1 MSKWPSNDRGA
12 RGPDMKPTEKQI
24 KPFLHPTSHLDTTCP
39 ADLQQDCS
47 LPIAQLSP
55 LVQAEARRFVL
66 FTEKVLGRLN
76 NIATGLCRSYIEE
89 LRVCPENY
97 DQPAAYHVEL
107 LARRIGK
114 EVDALYQGLRVSTID
129 HIGTWYEKRT
139 LENRR
144 EGYKDTKSAC

>member
-1 MSKWPSNDRGA
+1 
-12 RGPDMKPTEKQI
+12 MKPTEKQI
-24 KPFLHPTSHLDTTCP
+24 NPFLHPTSPLDTTCS

-55 LVQAEARRFVL
+55 LVQAEAKRFVL

-76 NIATGLCRSYIEE
+76 SIATGLCRSYLEE

-97 DQPAAYHVEL
+97 DPLAAYHVEL

-129 HIGTWYEKRT
+129 HIGTWYETRT
-139 LENRR
+139 LENSR
-144 EGYKDTKSAC
+144 EDHNETKSAC